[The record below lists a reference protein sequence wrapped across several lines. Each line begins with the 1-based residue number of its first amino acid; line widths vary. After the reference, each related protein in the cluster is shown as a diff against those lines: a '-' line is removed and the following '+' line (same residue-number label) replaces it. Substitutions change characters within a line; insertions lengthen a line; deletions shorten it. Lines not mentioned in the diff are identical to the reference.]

1 MDNLKILEDI
11 LKKRISDMVNETMAF
26 MFKMKG

>member
-1 MDNLKILEDI
+1 
-11 LKKRISDMVNETMAF
+11 MVNETMAF